1 VSKGSIV
8 QTIRE
13 KEMDRRDFLKYVGI
27 ILLGVIGLR
36 GLISLLSN
44 SNDNPINKL
53 SNNSEKGHGFGSGR
67 YGA

>member
-27 ILLGVIGLR
+27 ILLSAIGLR
-36 GLISLLSN
+36 GLMSLLSN
-44 SNDNPINKL
+44 SNDNPVNKIV
-53 SNNSEKGHGFGSGR
+53 NNSEKGHGFGGGK